1 MEYRYSSYILVLL
14 FIATHIVQ
22 PAAGQISITSEDA
35 TSLIGES
42 RSLTTF
48 SSTDAQIQAIVDAD
62 GADQTWDFSQVSHT
76 DTLHAVTTYHGSGD
90 GLPGGDEFPE
100 TNYAIEVMMGLE
112 SPDVDSAAW
121 VFNQI
126 KGDSALTLGG
136 SYITENPDT
145 GEPDTLTLAFNP
157 PSLNFLLP
165 VTYGD
170 SWTHTSTFI
179 LETTEEAEV
188 DGWGTLVLP
197 DGSSHDALRI
207 RREETTSMGGF
218 ETMTTYIDIL
228 TNTQT
233 VSAHL
238 TLAEDNSTFHS
249 AEITMEGE
257 PTAAE
262 HDELPQTVRL
272 MQNHPNPFNPSTTL
286 AFELA
291 NPERVTLTVH
301 DVLGRAVAVL
311 VDGVRPAG
319 EHQIHF
325 DAASLPSGT
334 YVYQLR
340 TSTGTQ
346 TRLMTLSK

>member
-1 MEYRYSSYILVLL
+1 MEYRYSSYLLVLL
-14 FIATHIVQ
+14 LTATYIVQ
-22 PAAGQISITSEDA
+22 PATAQISITSEDI
-35 TSLIGES
+35 TNLIGES

-62 GADQTWDFSQVSHT
+62 GANQTWDFSQVSHS
-76 DTLHAVTTYHGSGD
+76 DTLHAVTNYYASGD
-90 GLPGGDEFPE
+90 GLPGGEEFPE
-100 TNYAIEVMMGLE
+100 TNYAIEVMMGIE

-126 KGDSALTLGG
+126 KDDSALTLGG
-136 SYITENPDT
+136 SYVMEDPDT
-145 GEPDTLTLAFNP
+145 GEPDTLTFSYDP
-157 PSLNFLLP
+157 PNLNFILP

-170 SWTHTSTFI
+170 TWTHTSTFFT
-179 LETTEEAEV
+179 ETTEEAEV

-207 RREETTSMGGF
+207 RREETTSIAGF
-218 ETMTTYIDIL
+218 VTTTTYIDIL
-228 TNTQT
+228 TNSQT

-238 TLAEDNSTFHS
+238 TLAEDNTTFAS

-262 HDELPQTVRL
+262 QDELPQTVRL

-286 AFELA
+286 AFELT
-291 NPERVTLTVH
+291 NPQRVTLTVH
-301 DVLGRAVAVL
+301 DMLGRAVAVL

-319 EHQIHF
+319 EHEVRF

-334 YVYQLR
+334 YVYRLR